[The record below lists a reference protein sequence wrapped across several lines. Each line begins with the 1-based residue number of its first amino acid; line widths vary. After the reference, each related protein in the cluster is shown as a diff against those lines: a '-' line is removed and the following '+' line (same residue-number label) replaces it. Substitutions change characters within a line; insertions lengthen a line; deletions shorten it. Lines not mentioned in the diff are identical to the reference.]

1 MSIKLDKVFSYGLL
15 FGITLGITI
24 CGYATLSPTTD
35 LAPVEM
41 QQHRGERANGIGTG
55 P

>member
-1 MSIKLDKVFSYGLL
+1 MNKFFTYGLF
-15 FGITLGITI
+15 FGITLGISI
-24 CGYATLSPTTD
+24 CGFATYSPSSD
-35 LAPVEM
+35 LAPIEM